1 MKSLEGFHYLA
12 ACRMAR
18 VNRPRKDR
26 DGTWTY
32 PSKDALYDEVG
43 LFPIAHYIEVRRQSV
58 AAYIVNRPIF
68 KQCVEGRRGR
78 GSSSHLYWW
87 EQPIDLDLARGGE
100 ESSPVVAGDD
110 FSREIPRQRRND

>member
-1 MKSLEGFHYLA
+1 
-12 ACRMAR
+12 MAR

-87 EQPIDLDLARGGE
+87 EQHIDLDLARGGE